1 MSVRTFQD
9 ARSIHPAAGPA
20 GDREDSSTSDDEAES
35 LVAFATLDEHELEFL
50 RFISSDPAYRGP
62 HVPGSEEIA
71 QFRRRHDEKV
81 EFWHA

>member
-1 MSVRTFQD
+1 M
-9 ARSIHPAAGPA
+9 AAVPA
-20 GDREDSSTSDDEAES
+20 GDREDSSTSEDEVES
-35 LVAFATLDEHELEFL
+35 LAAFATLDEHELEFL

-62 HVPGSEEIA
+62 HVPSSEEIA